1 MQRRTDHVVPSSN
14 VNIYCTT
21 LAYSGNTMDE
31 GAKDYKNGVN
41 SRSVV
46 RLVFLK
52 TTGKLQLGYPINTQ
66 PKKTQIMTMLTDMLT
81 SQKALSLYKEP

>member
-1 MQRRTDHVVPSSN
+1 
-14 VNIYCTT
+14 
-21 LAYSGNTMDE
+21 MDE

-41 SRSVV
+41 SKSVV

-52 TTGKLQLGYPINTQ
+52 MTGKLQLEYPINTQ
-66 PKKTQIMTMLTDMLT
+66 PKKTQIMTMLIDMLT